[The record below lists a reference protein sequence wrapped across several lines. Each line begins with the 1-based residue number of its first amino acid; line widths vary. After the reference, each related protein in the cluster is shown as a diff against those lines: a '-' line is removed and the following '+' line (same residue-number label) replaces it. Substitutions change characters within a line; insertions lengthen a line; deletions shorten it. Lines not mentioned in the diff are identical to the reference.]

1 MAAVNQRRPTHDN
14 ARADH
19 LERAAVAAF
28 TFARRRLFTP
38 TRFPWGQ
45 LYCSCI
51 APCRVAKI
59 FACQACYS
67 RVSLRWCAL
76 QPSPWPFVNTHPSI
90 ECNNK

>member
-1 MAAVNQRRPTHDN
+1 MAERAAVNQRRPTHDN

-59 FACQACYS
+59 FACRAYCHGKVSS
-67 RVSLRWCAL
+67 RLLRTTPL
-76 QPSPWPFVNTHPSI
+76 FVETYTHH
-90 ECNNK
+90 